1 MDEST
6 ALTPRQ
12 RDILDAIAN
21 GAPDGSPLE
30 VVIDLDGP
38 LDADGLRRSVEQAA
52 ATFDALRTTLV
63 PVPGFRTPRQVVGA
77 VPAVAWTET
86 DAETATPLDPATGR
100 VFRAQLSRQGAES
113 ATLTLAVSPP
123 VCDRG
128 GLVRLVAAIA
138 DLHAGR
144 TPAAG
149 IGLARFTAWREE
161 LDASDD
167 AAHGRAYWAGLG
179 LESLIDPQLPGPAPV
194 IPGAGTATRSIPP
207 QTAAGL
213 ASLGQ
218 PVDAVLQ
225 AAWWLL
231 IARITGEEAFRGLWV
246 NDPRRDYDMLADGIG
261 AFEDTL
267 PLALSLP
274 GDETVD
280 GLLARVAS
288 MMDAHRDAQEQRP
301 DGILSP
307 DAVAFTLTEAPEA
320 IATGSLRW
328 KPRGWPAPRP
338 VGTLTLAV
346 TMAGGLP
353 LGITLHADLAR
364 IASAAVDALADQY
377 LAALAALPGHRTSR
391 VADLPLLA
399 ERDLRCHA
407 ALAGPEPAAAPTIPA
422 LLSNLAASR
431 PDAPAL
437 QDGARR
443 WSYGEL
449 DEVVGRLARHLHR
462 DGVGPGQRV
471 ALVLPRSAEL
481 VIALHAVMRAGG
493 AYVPV
498 DPDWPE
504 ARRTAVIAAAAPCRV
519 LESADLAALLA
530 QPAPVAALP
539 VATPLDAAY
548 VLFTSGSTGTPKGV
562 VIGQGQLASYVAA
575 TGAALDLGTCRR
587 FALTST
593 VAADLGNT
601 TLFGVLAA
609 AGCLVVADEATMTDG
624 AAFARFI
631 ADEAIDCVK
640 IVPSHLAALIDTP
653 APVLPGTLIL
663 GGESTGRP
671 LLQAIRAAAPRC
683 RIFNHYGPTET
694 TVGVMVHALPPAD
707 PLPERLPLDRVLAGS
722 RVLLLDPAGRPVPIG
737 AVGELVIGGPQ
748 VARGYLGRPDDPA
761 FRADPERDGERL
773 YRTGDL
779 ARLLPDGG
787 LQLVGR
793 ADDQLKVRGF
803 RVQPAEIEAAI
814 LSLPGVAQAAVKVWG
829 EGRLI
834 GYAIPSAGSVLD
846 PAALREE
853 LRRRLPDAMVP
864 AELLP
869 LDRLP
874 RLGNGKIDRVALP
887 ETARSTAGMDEAAA
901 PLETLIAGLF
911 AGLLERDRVGM
922 AENLFDLGG
931 HSLLVIKLVSRLRKR
946 LGVEVPPGI
955 VFDHP
960 TPAGL
965 AHALRA
971 GETEPGQLDRAAA

>member
-30 VVIDLDGP
+30 MVIDLDGP
-38 LDADGLRRSVEQAA
+38 LDPDRMHRAVEEAA
-52 ATFDALRTTLV
+52 ATFDALRTALL

-77 VPAVAWTET
+77 KPFVAWTDT
-86 DAETATPLDPATGR
+86 DAEAAMPLDPAAGR
-100 VFRAQLSRQGAES
+100 VFRAQLSRHGAES
-113 ATLTLAVSPP
+113 ATLTLAVSPL

-128 GLVRLVAAIA
+128 GLTRLAAAIS
-138 DLHAGR
+138 DLYAGR
-144 TPAAG
+144 TPAVG
-149 IGLARFTAWREE
+149 IGLARFSAWREE

-167 AAHGRAYWAGLG
+167 AAHGRAYWSGLG
-179 LESLIDPQLPGPAPV
+179 LEALTDPRLPGPAPV
-194 IPGAGTATRSIPP
+194 MPGAGTATRSIPP
-207 QTAAGL
+207 QTATGL
-213 ASLGQ
+213 GSLRQ

-231 IARITGEEAFRGLWV
+231 IARITGEEAFRGLWI

-274 GDETVD
+274 GDEAID
-280 GLLARVAS
+280 RLLARIAS
-288 MMDAHRDAQEQRP
+288 MMDAHRDAQEQRL
-301 DGILSP
+301 DGVLSP
-307 DAVAFTLTEAPEA
+307 GAVAFALTEALEA
-320 IATGSLRW
+320 ITVGSLRW
-328 KPRGWPAPRP
+328 KSRGRPAPRP
-338 VGTLTLAV
+338 AGALTLEV
-346 TMAGGLP
+346 TMAGDLP
-353 LGITLHADLAR
+353 VGITLHADPAR
-364 IASAAVDALADQY
+364 MAPAAVEALADQY
-377 LAALAALPGHRTSR
+377 LAALASLPGHRAGR
-391 VADLPLLA
+391 IADLPLLA
-399 ERDLRCHA
+399 ERDRRCHA
-407 ALAGPEPAAAPTIPA
+407 ALAGPEPAAAPSIPA
-422 LLSNLAASR
+422 LLSDLAASH

-437 QDGARR
+437 QDSTRR
-443 WSYGEL
+443 WTYREL
-449 DEVVGRLARHLHR
+449 DELVGRLARHLHR
-462 DGVGPGQRV
+462 DGVGPGRRV
-471 ALVLPRSAEL
+471 VLALPRSAEL

-504 ARRTAVIAAAAPCRV
+504 ARRAAVIAAADPCRV
-519 LESADLAALLA
+519 VDATNLAALLA
-530 QPAPVAALP
+530 QPAPDAALP
-539 VATPLDAAY
+539 VVALRDAAY

-562 VIGQGQLASYVAA
+562 VIEHGQLAAYVAA
-575 TGAALDLGTCRR
+575 SGAALDLGACRR

-609 AGCLVVADEATMTDG
+609 GGCLVVADEATMTDG

-683 RIFNHYGPTET
+683 RVFNHYGPTET
-694 TVGVMVHALPPAD
+694 TVGVMVHAMPPES

-737 AVGELVIGGPQ
+737 AVGELVIGGAQ

-761 FRADPERDGERL
+761 FRADPERDGGRL

-779 ARLLPDGG
+779 ARLLPEGG

-793 ADDQLKVRGF
+793 ADDQVKIRGF
-803 RVQPAEIEAAI
+803 RVEPAEIEAAI
-814 LSLPGVAQAAVKVWG
+814 LALPGVAQAAVKIWG
-829 EGRLI
+829 EGRLV
-834 GYAIPSAGSVLD
+834 GYAVPSAGAALD
-846 PAALREE
+846 LAALREE

-869 LDRLP
+869 LDCLP
-874 RLGNGKIDRVALP
+874 RLGNGKIDRAALP
-887 ETARSTAGMDEAAA
+887 ETARSTAGADEAAA

-911 AGLLERDRVGM
+911 AGLLERDRVGV

-965 AHALRA
+965 ARALRA

>member
-30 VVIDLDGP
+30 LVIDLEGL
-38 LDADGLRRSVEQAA
+38 LDTDGLRRAVEEAA
-52 ATFDALRTTLV
+52 ATFDALRTSVV

-77 VPAVAWTET
+77 EPLVAWTESN
-86 DAETATPLDPATGR
+86 AGTAMPLDPAAGR
-100 VFRAQLSRQGAES
+100 VFRAQLSRQGAGS
-113 ATLTLAVSPP
+113 VTLTLAVSPL

-128 GLVRLVAAIA
+128 GLARLATAIA

-149 IGLARFTAWREE
+149 IGLARFAAWREE
-161 LDASDD
+161 LDPSDD
-167 AAHGRAYWAGLG
+167 AAHGRAYWASLG
-179 LESLIDPQLPGPAPV
+179 LESLNDPRLPGPAPV
-194 IPGAGTATRSIPP
+194 MPGAGTATRSIPP

-213 ASLGQ
+213 VSLSQ

-231 IARITGEEAFRGLWV
+231 IARITGEEAFRGLWI
-246 NDPRRDYDMLADGIG
+246 NDPRRDYDMLADGVG
-261 AFEDTL
+261 TFEDTL

-274 GDETVD
+274 GDEAVD

-301 DGILSP
+301 DGVLSP
-307 DAVAFTLTEAPEA
+307 GAVAFALTEPPET
-320 IATGSLRW
+320 IAAGSLRW

-338 VGTLTLAV
+338 AGALTLEV
-346 TMAGGLP
+346 TMADEQP
-353 LGITLHADLAR
+353 VGITLHADPAR
-364 IASAAVDALADQY
+364 IAPAAAEALADQY
-377 LAALAALPGHRTSR
+377 LAALAALPGHRAGR
-391 VADLPLLA
+391 IADLPLLA
-399 ERDLRCHA
+399 ERDRRCHA
-407 ALAGPEPAAAPTIPA
+407 ALSGPVLSAAPTIPA
-422 LLSNLAASR
+422 LLSGLAASQ
-431 PDAPAL
+431 PDTPAL

-443 WSYGEL
+443 WSYREL
-449 DEVVGRLARHLHR
+449 DELVGHLARHLHR
-462 DGVGPGQRV
+462 DGVGPGQSV

-504 ARRTAVIAAAAPCRV
+504 VRRAAVIAAADACRV
-519 LESADLAALLA
+519 LDAADLADLLA
-530 QPAPVAALP
+530 QPASDDALP
-539 VATPLDAAY
+539 VATPRDTAY

-562 VIGQGQLASYVAA
+562 VIEHGQLAAYVAA
-575 TGAALDLGTCRR
+575 AGAALYLGTCRR

-601 TLFGVLAA
+601 TLFGVLVAG
-609 AGCLVVADEATMTDG
+609 GCLVVADETTMTDG

-653 APVLPGTLIL
+653 APALPGTLIL
-663 GGESTGRP
+663 GGEPTGRP

-694 TVGVMVHALPPAD
+694 TIGVMTHALSPES
-707 PLPERLPLDRVLAGS
+707 PLPERLPLNRVLAGS

-737 AVGELVIGGPQ
+737 AVGELVIGGTQ
-748 VARGYLGRPDDPA
+748 VARGYLGRPEDPA

-779 ARLLPDGG
+779 AQLLPDGG

-793 ADDQLKVRGF
+793 ADDQLKIRGF
-803 RVQPAEIEAAI
+803 RVEPAEIEAAI
-814 LSLPGVAQAAVKVWG
+814 LALPGVAQAAVKVWG
-829 EGRLI
+829 EGRLV
-834 GYAIPSAGSVLD
+834 GYAVPSAGNTID

-853 LRRRLPDAMVP
+853 LGRQLPDAMVP

-874 RLGNGKIDRVALP
+874 RLGSGKIDRAALP
-887 ETARSTAGMDEAAA
+887 ETVRSTAGADEAAA

-911 AGLLERDRVGM
+911 ANLLERDRVGV

-965 AHALRA
+965 ARALRA
-971 GETEPGQLDRAAA
+971 EEAEPGQLDRAAA

>member
-38 LDADGLRRSVEQAA
+38 LDPDGLRRSVEQAA
-52 ATFDALRTTLV
+52 ATFDALRTALL
-63 PVPGFRTPRQVVGA
+63 PVPGFRTPRQVVRA
-77 VPAVAWTET
+77 EPPVVWTET
-86 DAETATPLDPATGR
+86 DAEAAMPIDPAAGR
-100 VFRAQLSRQGAES
+100 VFHARLSRQGADG
-113 ATLTLAVSPP
+113 ATLTLAVSPL

-128 GLVRLVAAIA
+128 GLARLVAAIA
-138 DLHAGR
+138 DLYAGR
-144 TPAAG
+144 TPTAG
-149 IGLARFTAWREE
+149 IGLARFAAWREE

-167 AAHGRAYWAGLG
+167 ATHGRAYWAGLG
-179 LESLIDPQLPGPAPV
+179 LETLTDPRLPGPAAV
-194 IPGAGTATRSIPP
+194 MPGAGTATRSIPP
-207 QTAAGL
+207 QTTSGLAGL
-213 ASLGQ
+213 RQ

-225 AAWWLL
+225 TAWWLL
-231 IARITGEEAFRGLWV
+231 IARITGEEAFRGLWI

-280 GLLARVAS
+280 GLLARVGS

-301 DGILSP
+301 DGTLSP
-307 DAVAFTLTEAPEA
+307 GSVAFALTETSQT

-328 KPRGWPAPRP
+328 TPRGWPAPRP
-338 VGTLTLAV
+338 AGALTLEVA
-346 TMAGGLP
+346 MAGDLP
-353 LGITLHADLAR
+353 VGITLHVDPAR
-364 IASAAVDALADQY
+364 IASAAVEALADQY
-377 LAALAALPGHRTSR
+377 LAALAALPGHRAGH

-399 ERDLRCHA
+399 ERDRRCHA
-407 ALAGPEPAAAPTIPA
+407 ALAGPAPAAAPTISA
-422 LLSNLAASR
+422 LLSGLAASQ

-437 QDGARR
+437 QDSARR

-449 DEVVGRLARHLHR
+449 DELVGRLARHLHR
-462 DGVGPGQRV
+462 NGVGVGQRV
-471 ALVLPRSAEL
+471 ALALPRSAEL

-504 ARRTAVIAAAAPCRV
+504 ARRVAVIAAADPCRV
-519 LESADLAALLA
+519 VDATDLAALLA
-530 QPAPVAALP
+530 QPAPDDALP
-539 VATPLDAAY
+539 VVAQRDAAY

-562 VIGQGQLASYVAA
+562 VIEHGQLAAYVAA
-575 TGAALDLGTCRR
+575 AGAALDLGACRR

-609 AGCLVVADEATMTDG
+609 GGCLVVADEATMTDG

-653 APVLPGTLIL
+653 APALPGTLIL
-663 GGESTGRP
+663 GGEPTGRP

-683 RIFNHYGPTET
+683 RVFNHYGPTET
-694 TVGVMVHALPPAD
+694 TVGVMVHALPPES

-722 RVLLLDPAGRPVPIG
+722 RVLLLDPAGRTVPIG
-737 AVGELVIGGPQ
+737 AVGELVVGGAQ

-761 FRADPERDGERL
+761 FRADPECDGGRL

-793 ADDQLKVRGF
+793 ADDQVKIRGF
-803 RVQPAEIEAAI
+803 RIEPAEIEAAI
-814 LSLPGVAQAAVKVWG
+814 LALPGVAQAAVKVWG
-829 EGRLI
+829 EGRLV
-834 GYAIPSAGSVLD
+834 GYAVPSAGAALD

-853 LRRRLPDAMVP
+853 LRRQLPDAMVP

-874 RLGNGKIDRVALP
+874 RLGNGKIDRAALP
-887 ETARSTAGMDEAAA
+887 ETARHTAGADEAAA

-931 HSLLVIKLVSRLRKR
+931 HSLLVIKLVSRLRKQ

-965 AHALRA
+965 ARALRA

>member
-6 ALTPRQ
+6 ALTSRQ

-30 VVIDLDGP
+30 LVIDLDGP
-38 LDADGLRRSVEQAA
+38 LAPDQLRRAVEEAA
-52 ATFDALRTTLV
+52 ATFDALRTALL

-77 VPAVAWTET
+77 ESPVAWTET
-86 DAETATPLDPATGR
+86 DGEAAMPLDPATGR
-100 VFRAQLSRQGAES
+100 VFRAQLSRQGAEG
-113 ATLTLAVSPP
+113 ATLTLAVSPL

-128 GLVRLVAAIA
+128 GLARLASAIA
-138 DLHAGR
+138 DLYAGR
-144 TPAAG
+144 TPATG

-167 AAHGRAYWAGLG
+167 AAHARAYWAGLG
-179 LESLIDPQLPGPAPV
+179 LEALTDPRLPGPAAV
-194 IPGAGTATRSIPP
+194 VPGTSTATRSIPP

-213 ASLGQ
+213 SSLGQ

-231 IARITGEEAFRGLWV
+231 IGRITGEEAFRGLWI
-246 NDPRRDYDMLADGIG
+246 NDPRRDYDMLADGVG
-261 AFEDTL
+261 AFEDAL
-267 PLALSLP
+267 PLALNLH
-274 GDETVD
+274 GDEAVD
-280 GLLARVAS
+280 RLLARVAS

-301 DGILSP
+301 DGVLSP
-307 DAVAFTLTEAPEA
+307 GAVAFALTEAPESITA
-320 IATGSLRW
+320 GGLRW
-328 KPRGWPAPRP
+328 TPRDWPAPQP
-338 VGTLTLAV
+338 AGALTLEV
-346 TMAGGLP
+346 TMAGGMP
-353 LGITLHADLAR
+353 AGIALHADPTR
-364 IASAAVDALADQY
+364 IASAAVEALADQY
-377 LAALAALPGHRTSR
+377 LAALAAIPGHRAGR

-407 ALAGPEPAAAPTIPA
+407 ALTGPEPVAAPTIPS
-422 LLSNLAASR
+422 LLSGLAASH

-437 QDGARR
+437 QDGTR
-443 WSYGEL
+443 WWTYREL
-449 DEVVGRLARHLHR
+449 DGLVGRLAHHLHR
-462 DGVGPGQRV
+462 DGVGSGQRV

-504 ARRTAVIAAAAPCRV
+504 ARRAAVIAAAAPCRV
-519 LESADLAALLA
+519 LESADVAALLA
-530 QPAPVAALP
+530 QPAPEAALP
-539 VATPLDAAY
+539 AVTARDAAY

-562 VIGQGQLASYVAA
+562 VIEHGQLAAYVAA
-575 TGAALDLGTCRR
+575 AGTALDLGVCRR

-609 AGCLVVADEATMTDG
+609 GGCLVVADEATMTDG
-624 AAFARFI
+624 AAFAGFI

-653 APVLPGTLIL
+653 SPALPGTLIL
-663 GGESTGRP
+663 GGEPTGRP

-683 RIFNHYGPTET
+683 RVFNHYGPTET
-694 TVGVMVHALPPAD
+694 TVGVMVHALAPES

-722 RVLLLDPAGRPVPIG
+722 RVRLLDPAGRPVPIG
-737 AVGELVIGGPQ
+737 AVGELVVGGAQ

-761 FRADPERDGERL
+761 FRADPECDGERL

-779 ARLLPDGG
+779 ARLLPEGG

-793 ADDQLKVRGF
+793 ADDQVKIRGF
-803 RVQPAEIEAAI
+803 RVEPAEIEAAI
-814 LSLPGVAQAAVKVWG
+814 LALPGVAQAAVKIWG
-829 EGRLI
+829 EGRLV
-834 GYAIPSAGSVLD
+834 GYAVPSAGATLD
-846 PAALREE
+846 PVALREE
-853 LRRRLPDAMVP
+853 LRHRLPDAMVP
-864 AELLP
+864 AALLP

-874 RLGNGKIDRVALP
+874 RLGNGKIDRAALP
-887 ETARSTAGMDEAAA
+887 ETARSTAGAEEDAA

-911 AGLLERDRVGM
+911 ANLLERDRVGL

-965 AHALRA
+965 ARALRA
-971 GETEPGQLDRAAA
+971 EETEPGQLDRAAA

>member
-1 MDEST
+1 MDETT

-38 LDADGLRRSVEQAA
+38 LDPDRLRRSVEEAA
-52 ATFDALRTTLV
+52 ATFDALRTALL

-77 VPAVAWTET
+77 EPPVAWTQT
-86 DAETATPLDPATGR
+86 DAEAAMPLDPATGR
-100 VFRAQLSRQGAES
+100 IFRAQLLRQETES
-113 ATLTLAVSPP
+113 ATLTLAVSPL

-128 GLVRLVAAIA
+128 GLARLVAAIA

-144 TPAAG
+144 TPPAG
-149 IGLARFTAWREE
+149 IGLARFSAWREE

-179 LESLIDPQLPGPAPV
+179 LETLSDPRLPGPAPV
-194 IPGAGTATRSIPP
+194 MPWTGTATRSIPP

-213 ASLGQ
+213 ASLRQ
-218 PVDAVLQ
+218 PVDAALQ

-231 IARITGEEAFRGLWV
+231 IARITGEEAFRGLWI

-267 PLALSLP
+267 PLALRLP
-274 GDETVD
+274 GEEIVD

-301 DGILSP
+301 DGVLSP
-307 DAVAFTLTEAPEA
+307 GAVAFALTEAPEA
-320 IATGSLRW
+320 IAARGLRW
-328 KPRGWPAPRP
+328 TPRGWPTPRP
-338 VGTLTLAV
+338 AGALTLEV
-346 TMAGGLP
+346 TMADGQP
-353 LGITLHADLAR
+353 VSITLHAEPAC
-364 IASAAVDALADQY
+364 IASAAVEALADQY
-377 LAALAALPGHRTSR
+377 LAALAALPGHRAGR

-422 LLSNLAASR
+422 LLSGLATSR

-437 QDGARR
+437 QDGAHR
-443 WSYGEL
+443 WNYREFDEL
-449 DEVVGRLARHLHR
+449 VGRLARHLR
-462 DGVGPGQRV
+462 SDGVGAEQRV

-498 DPDWPE
+498 DPDWPKV
-504 ARRTAVIAAAAPCRV
+504 RRAAVIAAADPCRV
-519 LESADLAALLA
+519 LESADVAVLLA
-530 QPAPVAALP
+530 QAAPDAALP
-539 VATPLDAAY
+539 AANPRDAAY

-562 VIGQGQLASYVAA
+562 VIEHGQLAAYVAA
-575 TGAALDLGTCRR
+575 AGAALDLGTCRR

-609 AGCLVVADEATMTDG
+609 GGCLVVADEATMTDS

-631 ADEAIDCVK
+631 ADEDIDCVK

-653 APVLPGTLIL
+653 TPALPGTLIL
-663 GGESTGRP
+663 GGEPTGQP

-694 TVGVMVHALPPAD
+694 TVGVMVHALPPEGS
-707 PLPERLPLDRVLAGS
+707 LPERLPLDRVLAGS
-722 RVLLLDPAGRPVPIG
+722 RMLLLDPVGRPVPIG
-737 AVGELVIGGPQ
+737 AVGELVIGGAQ
-748 VARGYLGRPDDPA
+748 VARGYLGRPEDPA

-773 YRTGDL
+773 YHTGDL

-793 ADDQLKVRGF
+793 ADDQLKIRGF
-803 RVQPAEIEAAI
+803 RVEPAEIEAAI
-814 LSLPGVAQAAVKVWG
+814 LALPGVAQAAVKVWG
-829 EGRLI
+829 EGRLV
-834 GYAIPSAGSVLD
+834 GYAVPSAGTTLD

-864 AELLP
+864 TELLP

-874 RLGNGKIDRVALP
+874 RLGNGKIDRSALP
-887 ETARSTAGMDEAAA
+887 ETARSTAGADEAAA

-911 AGLLERDRVGM
+911 AGLLERDRVGV

-946 LGVEVPPGI
+946 LGVEVSPGI

-965 AHALRA
+965 ARALRA
-971 GETEPGQLDRAAA
+971 EETEPGQLDRAAA

>member
-30 VVIDLDGP
+30 LVIDLDGP
-38 LDADGLRRSVEQAA
+38 LDPDRLRRAVEEAA
-52 ATFDALRTTLV
+52 ATFDALRTALL
-63 PVPGFRTPRQVVGA
+63 PVPGFRIPRQVVNA
-77 VPAVAWTET
+77 EASVAWTET
-86 DAETATPLDPATGR
+86 DAGTAMPLAPAAGR
-100 VFRAQLSRQGAES
+100 VFRAQLSRQGTENA
-113 ATLTLAVSPP
+113 ALTLAVSPL

-128 GLVRLVAAIA
+128 GLTRLVAAIA
-138 DLHAGR
+138 DLYAGR
-144 TPAAG
+144 TPATG

-179 LESLIDPQLPGPAPV
+179 PETLTDPRLPSPAAV
-194 IPGAGTATRSIPP
+194 KPGAATAIRSIPP

-213 ASLGQ
+213 GSLGQ
-218 PVDAVLQ
+218 PVDAALQ

-231 IARITGEEAFRGLWV
+231 IARITGEEAFRSLWI

-267 PLALSLP
+267 PLALRLP
-274 GDETVD
+274 KDETVD

-301 DGILSP
+301 DGVLSP
-307 DAVAFTLTEAPEA
+307 SAVTFVLTDALETIT
-320 IATGSLRW
+320 TGSLRW
-328 KPRGWPAPRP
+328 TPRSWPAPRP
-338 VGTLTLAV
+338 AGALTLEVA
-346 TMAGGLP
+346 MAGGVP
-353 LGITLHADLAR
+353 VGIALHADPAR
-364 IASAAVDALADQY
+364 IASAAVEALADQY
-377 LAALAALPGHRTSR
+377 LAALAALPGHRTGR

-407 ALAGPEPAAAPTIPA
+407 ALTGPALSAAPTIPA
-422 LLSNLAASR
+422 LLSGLATSR

-437 QDGARR
+437 QDGTRR
-443 WSYGEL
+443 WSYREL
-449 DEVVGRLARHLHR
+449 DELVGRLARHLHR

-471 ALVLPRSAEL
+471 ALTLPRSAEL

-498 DPDWPE
+498 DPDWPK
-504 ARRTAVIAAAAPCRV
+504 ARQAAVIAAAAPCRV
-519 LESADLAALLA
+519 LDADDLTALLA
-530 QPAPVAALP
+530 QPAPDAALP
-539 VATPLDAAY
+539 VATPRDAAY

-562 VIGQGQLASYVAA
+562 VIEHGQLASYVAA
-575 TGAALDLGTCRR
+575 AGAALDLEACRR

-609 AGCLVVADEATMTDG
+609 GGCLVVADETTMTDG
-624 AAFARFI
+624 AGFARFV
-631 ADEAIDCVK
+631 ADEAVDCVK

-653 APVLPGTLIL
+653 APVLPRTLIL
-663 GGESTGRP
+663 GGEPTGRP
-671 LLQAIRAAAPRC
+671 LLEAIRAAAPRC
-683 RIFNHYGPTET
+683 RVFNHYGPTET
-694 TVGVMVHALPPAD
+694 TVGVMVHALPPD
-707 PLPERLPLDRVLAGS
+707 GPLPDQLPLDRVLAGS

-737 AVGELVIGGPQ
+737 AVGELVIGGAQ
-748 VARGYLGRPDDPA
+748 VARGYLGRPEDPA
-761 FRADPERDGERL
+761 FRADPERDGGRL

-779 ARLLPDGG
+779 ARLLPEGG

-793 ADDQLKVRGF
+793 ADDQIKIRGF
-803 RVQPAEIEAAI
+803 RIEPAEIEAAI
-814 LSLPGVAQAAVKVWG
+814 LALPGVAQAAVKVWG
-829 EGRLI
+829 EGRLV
-834 GYAIPSAGSVLD
+834 GYAVPSAGAALD

-864 AELLP
+864 AELQP

-874 RLGNGKIDRVALP
+874 RLGNGKIDRAALP
-887 ETARSTAGMDEAAA
+887 ETARSTAGADEAAA
-901 PLETLIAGLF
+901 PLETFIAGLF
-911 AGLLERDRVGM
+911 AGLLERDRVGL

-965 AHALRA
+965 ARALRA
-971 GETEPGQLDRAAA
+971 EETEPGQLDRAAA